1 MKLRLIDYTKTFG
14 LIFCVFG
21 QLSGQNFENI
31 AHRGGAGLL
40 PENSTPAFL
49 NALDSNAT
57 MLEMSVVISKDGE
70 VVVSHEPFISSE
82 YCITREGKELTKSDE
97 EKLLIYAMDYS
108 EVRKFDCGTKSRNI
122 METQERVPVN
132 KPLLSEVI
140 KEVERH
146 LKSYTLYEV
155 DYLIELKSSETGDGT
170 NHPPPAEFS
179 NKVFEVIDAYLPLSR
194 VVIQSFDF
202 RILKYW
208 NENYPEVRLSALVA
222 DIKSD
227 DTVLEKLGFNPHFYS
242 PYYKLIRKRTIKDL
256 HELGIKVYPWTVND
270 EKDMEKMMK
279 WDVDGIITDYPNIL
293 SRLILESST
302 N

>member
-1 MKLRLIDYTKTFG
+1 
-14 LIFCVFG
+14 
-21 QLSGQNFENI
+21 
-31 AHRGGAGLL
+31 
-40 PENSTPAFL
+40 
-49 NALDSNAT
+49 
-57 MLEMSVVISKDGE
+57 
-70 VVVSHEPFISSE
+70 
-82 YCITREGKELTKSDE
+82 
-97 EKLLIYAMDYS
+97 
-108 EVRKFDCGTKSRNI
+108 
-122 METQERVPVN
+122 
-132 KPLLSEVI
+132 VI

-208 NENYPEVRLSALVA
+208 NVNYPEVRLSALVA

-227 DTVLEKLGFNPHFYS
+227 ETVLEKLGFNPHFYS